1 MANLDDSIL
10 ETIKDM
16 ILGDK
21 EEDSF
26 DTELIADINAA
37 FSELVQGGV
46 GPQTGFEI
54 NDNTE
59 KWKDFVTSIN
69 QLSLVKTYVY
79 YKTKLMFSP
88 PENSFTCEALSK
100 RADEQYWR
108 LYIMADEVNKNGT
121 D

>member
-54 NDNTE
+54 NGNTE

-69 QLSLVKTYVY
+69 QLSLVKTFVY

-88 PENSFTCEALSK
+88 PENSFTCDALSK

>member
-37 FSELVQGGV
+37 FSE
-46 GPQTGFEI
+46 
-54 NDNTE
+54 
-59 KWKDFVTSIN
+59 
-69 QLSLVKTYVY
+69 
-79 YKTKLMFSP
+79 
-88 PENSFTCEALSK
+88 
-100 RADEQYWR
+100 
-108 LYIMADEVNKNGT
+108 
-121 D
+121 

>member
-37 FSELVQGGV
+37 DDENYTGEISAITFSC
-46 GPQTGFEI
+46 
-54 NDNTE
+54 
-59 KWKDFVTSIN
+59 
-69 QLSLVKTYVY
+69 
-79 YKTKLMFSP
+79 TKLY
-88 PENSFTCEALSK
+88 
-100 RADEQYWR
+100 ADELKIIDGVTVFDSVKGINIPPQKRHTGLMFQNYALFPNMTVYHNLR
-108 LYIMADEVNKNGT
+108 AGQRHYDAGGG
-121 D
+121 

>member
-1 MANLDDSIL
+1 MANLNDSIL

-21 EEDSF
+21 NEDSF

-46 GPQTGFEI
+46 GPESGFEI
-54 NDNTE
+54 NSESETWGE
-59 KWKDFVTSIN
+59 FVTDTS

-79 YKTKLMFSP
+79 YKTKLAFSP
-88 PENSFTCEALSK
+88 PENSFTCDALSK

-108 LYIMADEVNKNGT
+108 LYIMADKES
-121 D
+121 